1 MVRSVFK
8 DTHECACGY
17 STIDRGNWYRH
28 QKICKH
34 VKANAA
40 ATVAATEESD
50 IVALLKQQLTAKDQ
64 QLAEREAT
72 FNRQLAAKDEQIAAL
87 LAATK
92 EKKPRAAPRRSLPEP
107 KRRHIAIAQAWL
119 CANPDGKCRLQGQL
133 EEYDIDH
140 RTPLHKGGLDVPEN
154 MQALCPACHRRKT
167 ERDAQGI
174 HPPVCEPAE

>member
-1 MVRSVFK
+1 M
-8 DTHECACGY
+8 
-17 STIDRGNWYRH
+17 
-28 QKICKH
+28 
-34 VKANAA
+34 KANAA